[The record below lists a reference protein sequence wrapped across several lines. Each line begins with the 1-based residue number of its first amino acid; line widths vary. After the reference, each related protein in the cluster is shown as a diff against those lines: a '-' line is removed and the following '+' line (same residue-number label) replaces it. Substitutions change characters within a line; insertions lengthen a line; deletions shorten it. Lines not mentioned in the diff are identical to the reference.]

1 MALVLGKQKQ
11 KRHITRF
18 AAEALSF
25 LVRKVPSDSML
36 AQVTLDIL
44 RDLDL
49 NPSPLFIES
58 IATMFKDAICS
69 THHVFHSKST
79 AIIRALMGATSTLS
93 SEAGDKVLEGV
104 LIAMVHHG
112 NRDSVSD
119 VFKELV
125 EGGSVEQLSKLR
137 VSLIWTAVR
146 KGTKVNGIDSLQF
159 PRHAS

>member
-1 MALVLGKQKQ
+1 
-11 KRHITRF
+11 
-18 AAEALSF
+18 
-25 LVRKVPSDSML
+25 
-36 AQVTLDIL
+36 
-44 RDLDL
+44 
-49 NPSPLFIES
+49 
-58 IATMFKDAICS
+58 
-69 THHVFHSKST
+69 
-79 AIIRALMGATSTLS
+79 MGATSTLS